1 MTDILLEAYEYIVN
15 GNPTLE
21 WVMER
26 QYVKTD
32 KKSGIVNDANRYALG
47 TISNPAY
54 PLELFQRII
63 L

>member
-21 WVMER
+21 WVMEC
-26 QYVKTD
+26 QCVKTD
-32 KKSGIVNDANRYALG
+32 KKSGIANDANRYAIG
-47 TISNPAY
+47 TISNLAY